1 MIISL
6 LFENPIM
13 FFAWAVAIVIA
24 ITVHEFAHALAGTL
38 LGDSTAKLQGRL
50 TLNPISHLDLWGT
63 LLLLVVG
70 FGWGKPVPFNPYNL
84 RNQRWGAAIVAM
96 FGPLANLV
104 SVIIFAVV
112 IRLVFAFSG
121 LGPENMLIQFL
132 LALIMVDTIL
142 LVFNLIPIPPLDGS
156 KILFAILPSKYNN
169 FKIVLQRQGFFL
181 LLALIIF
188 DRILPVSILGSLFG
202 FVINGVMLLVG

>member
-84 RNQRWGAAIVAM
+84 KNPKVGAAIIAM
-96 FGPLANLV
+96 AGPFSNLV
-104 SVIIFAVV
+104 MIVV
-112 IRLVFAFSG
+112 FGLLLKFIYPLTG
-121 LGPENMLIQFL
+121 LGEANALFQFL
-132 LALIMVDTIL
+132 YTLVLINAIL
-142 LVFNLIPIPPLDGS
+142 MAFNIIPIPPLDGS
-156 KILFAILPSKYNN
+156 KVLFAILPASAENIKIFLEKY
-169 FKIVLQRQGFFL
+169 GFFFLIAL
-181 LLALIIF
+181 L
-188 DRILPVSILGSLFG
+188 ILGGSLLSSF
-202 FVINGVMLLVG
+202 FFWIINIIDGLIT